1 MANEELRLVKAPDL
15 DTDEVQGELVLT
27 RLNTSRSV
35 ILNAAG
41 LALWRGL
48 DLVGTRSGANEMVQE
63 AFPDKDPGAVEKEVN
78 RLIDDLIQRGF
89 LSETTV

>member
-1 MANEELRLVKAPDL
+1 MVTAELRLVKAPDL
-15 DTDEVQGELVLT
+15 DTDEVRGELVLT
-27 RLNTSRSV
+27 RLGMPASV

-63 AFPDKDPGAVEKEVN
+63 AFPDKDPSAVEQEVN
-78 RLIDDLIQRGF
+78 RLIDDLIRRGF
-89 LSETTV
+89 LSETAV